1 MTSEAAVKFNR
12 PIVVTGL
19 MGAGKSSVARI
30 LAAELGRE
38 LRDSDPDLSARYGG
52 ATAAQT
58 AEREGVEELH
68 RREAEHLR
76 ESLAEQPPPVIAAA
90 ASVVEDPACRAALAS
105 ALVVWLDAPAEVLAE
120 RMLSGG
126 HRPHFEPDLDVMLAK
141 QRARRGP
148 FFAEVADLT
157 FDVSAAEPAEV
168 ASSVLASLG
177 GR

>member
-1 MTSEAAVKFNR
+1 MTWEEAVEHDR
-12 PIVVTGL
+12 PVVVTGL

-38 LRDSDPDLSARYGG
+38 LRDSDPDLSARYG
-52 ATAAQT
+52 ATAAEM
-58 AEREGVEELH
+58 AERDGADELH

-76 ESLAEQPPPVIAAA
+76 DALAERPSPVIAAA
-90 ASVVEDPACRAALAS
+90 ASTVEDPDCRAALGPAV
-105 ALVVWLDAPAEVLAE
+105 VVWLDAPPEVLAE

-126 HRPHFEPDLDVMLAK
+126 HRPHFEPDLGAMLTK

-148 FFAEVADLT
+148 LFTEVADLT
-157 FDVSAAEPAEV
+157 VDVSSTRPEEAAAE
-168 ASSVLASLG
+168 VLAFLG